1 MKKVK
6 LREAD
11 LHIHSHF
18 SDGDCSVEELVKR
31 IKRAGLK
38 VAVLTDH
45 DKIDEQVLFLKLCK

>member
-38 VAVLTDH
+38 AAVLTDH
-45 DKIDEQVLFLKLCK
+45 DKIDGQELFLKLCK